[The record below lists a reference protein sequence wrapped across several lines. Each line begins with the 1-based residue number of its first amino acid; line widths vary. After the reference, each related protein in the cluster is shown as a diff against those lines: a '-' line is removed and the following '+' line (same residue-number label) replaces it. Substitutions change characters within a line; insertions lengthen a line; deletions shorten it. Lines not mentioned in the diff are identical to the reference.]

1 MQSQVGSYI
10 INFKAANEKASTILN
25 EDCFLQNKKIKEE
38 FPILPDPGSNSIR
51 QMIDIAILTNIHNT
65 EF

>member
-25 EDCFLQNKKIKEE
+25 EDCFCRTKIKEE

-65 EF
+65 VH